1 MSTLSKFAV
10 TTTLAL
16 GAWIGL
22 VGLQVTSAGIYGS
35 TELLL
40 KHSSNAFSRLDA
52 FDDSLQAKFEPDP
65 SDPPVGTGGT
75 GSR

>member
-1 MSTLSKFAV
+1 MSTFSKFAV

-16 GAWIGL
+16 GTWIGL
-22 VGLQVTSAGIYGS
+22 VGLQVTSAGFYSS

-52 FDDSLQAKFEPDP
+52 FDSLQAKFEPDP
-65 SDPPVGTGGT
+65 SEPPVGTGGT
-75 GSR
+75 GTR